1 MFGFVTANVEGL
13 NEQQR
18 KRYKAYYCG
27 LCRSLS
33 ERHGA
38 IARFTLTYDMT
49 FLIMLLS
56 SLYEPYNL
64 SGDAPCPAHPLGK
77 RAFLQSEI
85 SDYAAD
91 MNVALAYLNCLDDW
105 NDELSAAKLAAA
117 GALKASYDKV
127 CKAYPR
133 QCDVI
138 KKCMAE
144 LKQIEESNAK
154 SADAA
159 SSAFGRL
166 MAELFVMRE
175 DRWQNDLRSFGM
187 ALGQFIYV
195 MDACID
201 LKGDKRA
208 YKYNPFVYLYGR
220 LDEQERFRD
229 ILELLLADCIRSFER
244 LPIIQDADIIKN
256 ILCSGVW
263 IKFNRH
269 YGIDSKY
276 SK

>member
-1 MFGFVTANVEGL
+1 MFGFVTADLSSL
-13 NEQQR
+13 NERQR
-18 KRYKAYYCG
+18 QRYKAYYCG

-33 ERHGA
+33 ERHGSL
-38 IARFTLTYDMT
+38 ARFTLTYDMA
-49 FLIMLLS
+49 FLVMLLS
-56 SLYEPYNL
+56 ALYEPYNL
-64 SGDAPCPAHPLGK
+64 SGSAPCPAHPLGQ

-105 NDELSAAKLAAA
+105 NDEINLPALASAKILEP
-117 GALKASYDKV
+117 SYRKV
-127 CKAYPR
+127 CKEYPR
-133 QCDVI
+133 QCCVI
-138 KKCMAE
+138 KQSMSE
-144 LKQIEESNAK
+144 LKAIEDRRET

-159 SSAFGRL
+159 ATVFGRL

-175 DRWQNDLRSFGM
+175 DHWQNDLRTFGM
-187 ALGQFIYV
+187 ALGQFVYV

-220 LDEQERFRD
+220 LDERERFKS
-229 ILELLLADCIRSFER
+229 ILELLLADCVRSFER
-244 LPIIQDADIIKN
+244 LPIVQDADIIKN

-263 IKFNRH
+263 IKFDSH
-269 YGIDSKY
+269 YGTDNK
-276 SK
+276 

>member
-1 MFGFVTANVEGL
+1 MFGFVTADLAGL

-33 ERHGA
+33 ERHGSF
-38 IARFTLTYDMT
+38 ARFTLTYDMT
-49 FLIMLLS
+49 FLVMVLS
-56 SLYEPYNL
+56 GLYEPFDL
-64 SGDAPCPAHPLGK
+64 SGEAPCPAHPLGK

-105 NDELSAAKLAAA
+105 HDELNAAA
-117 GALKASYDKV
+117 LASAGVLKQSYEKV
-127 CKAYPR
+127 CVEYPR
-133 QCDVI
+133 QCAVI
-138 KKCMAE
+138 KQSMEE
-144 LKQIEESNAK
+144 LKQIEDRRDS
-154 SADAA
+154 STDAA
-159 SSAFGRL
+159 AAAFGRL

-175 DRWQNDLRSFGM
+175 DHWQSDLRAFGM
-187 ALGQFIYV
+187 ALGQFVYV

-220 LDEQERFRD
+220 LDEQERFKA
-229 ILELLLADCIRSFER
+229 ILELLLADCVRSFER

-263 IKFNRH
+263 IKFNQH
-269 YGIDSKY
+269 YGISTK
-276 SK
+276 